1 MITLRPMVAED
12 VSAMAELFYRTIHT
26 VCKKD
31 YAPEQLAAWAP
42 KDRDLAA
49 WGASFQ
55 GRAALIALWNG
66 EMAGFGD
73 LDRERGYLD
82 RLYVRWDLQGRG
94 IATALCD
101 ALEASAMPE
110 RITVHASL
118 TARPFF
124 EGRGYRVARE
134 QQVSIR
140 GALLTNFL
148 MEKIGR

>member
-1 MITLRPMVAED
+1 
-12 VSAMAELFYRTIHT
+12 MAELFYRTIHT

-31 YAPEQLAAWAP
+31 YTPEQLDAWAP
-42 KDRDLAA
+42 RERDLAD
-49 WGASFQ
+49 WEASFR
-55 GRAALIALWNG
+55 GRTALIALWDG

-73 LDRERGYLD
+73 MDRERGYLD

-101 ALEASAMPE
+101 ALEASALPE

-140 GALLTNFL
+140 GAMLTNFL
-148 MEKIGR
+148 MEKIVR

>member
-1 MITLRPMVAED
+1 MIALRPMVPED

-31 YAPEQLAAWAP
+31 YTPEQLDAWAP
-42 KDRDLAA
+42 RERDLAD
-49 WGASFQ
+49 WEASFR
-55 GRAALIALWNG
+55 GRTALIALWDG

-73 LDRERGYLD
+73 MDRERGYLD

-101 ALEASAMPE
+101 ALEASALPE

-140 GALLTNFL
+140 GAMLTNFL
-148 MEKIGR
+148 MEKIVR